1 MGDRVAPPRKSVRRR
16 SKAHLGFVAA
26 QPCLICRRLP
36 CDAHHLKFAQ
46 PRSLGRKVGDEFT
59 APLCRDHHRQLHR
72 HGNEA
77 AWWANQQ
84 IAPIEVAKE
93 LSETTL
99 FGGEVRPA
107 RPRDVPD
114 SPAAK

>member
-1 MGDRVAPPRKSVRRR
+1 MPTTSNLPNRDRSAARSAMNLPRR
-16 SKAHLGFVAA
+16 SAV
-26 QPCLICRRLP
+26 
-36 CDAHHLKFAQ
+36 
-46 PRSLGRKVGDEFT
+46 
-59 APLCRDHHRQLHR
+59 RQLHR

-77 AWWANQQ
+77 AWLANQQ

-93 LSETTL
+93 LSETPL

>member
-1 MGDRVAPPRKSVRRR
+1 MQLSIYRKLTAGSNN
-16 SKAHLGFVAA
+16 
-26 QPCLICRRLP
+26 RRLRWHRLHGLSSEVKASI
-36 CDAHHLKFAQ
+36 D
-46 PRSLGRKVGDEFT
+46 GGVIIRK
-59 APLCRDHHRQLHR
+59 LHR

-93 LSETTL
+93 LWETTL
-99 FGGEVRPA
+99 YGSEVRPA